1 MTVILEAEDLTNSTP
16 ATISRCGMIYL
27 RDEILPLKGILNQWL
42 NKLPTF
48 LEDVKEDLDKMC
60 NYFIPDLLET
70 YMIQANL
77 VLHST
82 L

>member
-42 NKLPTF
+42 NKLPQF
-48 LEDVKEDLDKMC
+48 LDDMKEELDKLC
-60 NYFIPDLLET
+60 NYFIPDLLEK
-70 YMIQANL
+70 YWIQANL
-77 VLHST
+77 VILPR
-82 L
+82 